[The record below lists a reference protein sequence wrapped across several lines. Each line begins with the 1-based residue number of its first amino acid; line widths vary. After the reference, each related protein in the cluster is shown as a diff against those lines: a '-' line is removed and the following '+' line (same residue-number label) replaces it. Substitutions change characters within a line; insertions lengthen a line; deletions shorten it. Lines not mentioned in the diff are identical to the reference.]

1 MNHTMGD
8 GIIVGLAVF
17 ILGIETD
24 WGDCFLFQQ
33 YFNICIS
40 YDMILY
46 VHVYI
51 YIIYT
56 YMYVCIW
63 FYMCIKM
70 F

>member
-51 YIIYT
+51 
-56 YMYVCIW
+56 
-63 FYMCIKM
+63 
-70 F
+70 

>member
-1 MNHTMGD
+1 VNHTMGD

-51 YIIYT
+51 YNIYI
-56 YMYVCIW
+56 YVCM
-63 FYMCIKM
+63 YMVLYVH
-70 F
+70 